1 MTEYQDLRKKGNFLL
16 KNVVDLYLSI
26 FPTIR
31 YIQALWNLNIID
43 ERDYR
48 EGPEIVDRSSE
59 EPYDTIVRILPKIIE
74 LINKRL
80 PEHLVITTKL
90 HCVNIITGL
99 EELGL
104 VTREDAFKIVPKE

>member
-1 MTEYQDLRKKGNFLL
+1 MVDITEYQDLRKKGNFLL

-48 EGPEIVDRSSE
+48 DGLEIVDRYSE
-59 EPYDTIVRILPKIIE
+59 EPYHTVTRILPKIRR
-74 LINKRL
+74 LINDQFPEKAGVTNKLLRL
-80 PEHLVITTKL
+80 
-90 HCVNIITGL
+90 NIIKGL
-99 EELGL
+99 EELNL
-104 VTREDAFKIVPKE
+104 SKV